1 MSARLP
7 AQIVPGSRVTLHFRL
22 GLTDGS
28 EAISTFGEDPATVTV
43 GDGSLSEGLEIA
55 LYGLSAG
62 DRQTLTLTCQ
72 QAFGERDPAKVQQM
86 PRDRFPEDM
95 ELRKGLAIA
104 FETEAGE
111 ETAGII
117 EDAGE
122 ERHVL
127 VDFNHPLAGQEVV
140 FTVQILAVE
149 AT

>member
-1 MSARLP
+1 MSAGLT

-28 EAISTFGEDPATVTV
+28 EAVSTFGEDPATVTV

-72 QAFGERDPAKVQQM
+72 QAFGERDPAKVQQI
-86 PRDRFPEDM
+86 PRARFPGDM

-117 EDAGE
+117 EDGGE
-122 ERHVL
+122 GRHVL